1 MATILCVEDEDPIRE
16 DIVDELRNA
25 GYETVEAEN
34 GIEGL
39 DSIRRF
45 LPDLVLCDVTM
56 PRMNGHEL

>member
-16 DIVDELRNA
+16 DIVDALRDA

-39 DSIRRF
+39 ESIRS
-45 LPDLVLCDVTM
+45 LSPDLVL
-56 PRMNGHEL
+56 